1 MISIF
6 CLLSCNSSAK
16 DTKIIASIR
25 PLQSIVANITDGV
38 NEVDLIMDYNESL
51 HNYQLKPATVKAI
64 HDSAIIILIDR
75 DFELF
80 MDKILDSL
88 YGNQKVI
95 EVATIPGIKLILND
109 NDHAHEHKHEKN
121 CNHRKYEYDYH
132 IWLDVDIVKVIASHI
147 TDTLSKEFLTNEPQY
162 RKNLAIF
169 ISKLSKLD
177 KEIKAQL
184 VDAKG
189 KDFIVTHNAYNYF
202 INRYELNKS
211 AAMSFNHNYY
221 IGARDF
227 LDMHK
232 AIKEDK
238 IKCIFEEPQFES
250 QVIRKLKEESKVKIG
265 QLDAEWGPEDAS
277 NKDAYFTMMKGLAS
291 SFNECLK

>member
-1 MISIF
+1 
-6 CLLSCNSSAK
+6 
-16 DTKIIASIR
+16 
-25 PLQSIVANITDGV
+25 
-38 NEVDLIMDYNESL
+38 MDYNESL

-64 HDSAIIILIDR
+64 HDSTIIILIDR

-277 NKDAYFTMMKGLAS
+277 TKDAYFTMMKGLAS